1 MVEMRAFLCL
11 DFRGLIIPLENVCV
25 IQRFKGDGR
34 CFPESDKTAD
44 GGATS
49 ARLRLFLCH
58 FCDTHLIIISVTK
71 M

>member
-44 GGATS
+44 GGQPLHGFVS
-49 ARLRLFLCH
+49 
-58 FCDTHLIIISVTK
+58 FCAIFVTLTLL
-71 M
+71 